1 MTKIKLSDL
10 IKDLNKIK
18 AAYKKE
24 FGKDP
29 YVWNIDVS
37 GFNEITS
44 IELCHSIV
52 TLKSGRGSS
61 CLDPKE
67 YELQDII

>member
-24 FGKDP
+24 FGKEP
-29 YVWNIDVS
+29 YIWTMDTS

-44 IELCHSIV
+44 IELCHSIR
-52 TLKSGRGSS
+52 KARSGYGNTCS
-61 CLDPKE
+61 DPKE